1 MQTSPPGP
9 TGEPVFGSGRRYSAD
24 PLRFLSDIER
34 SYSGIAAV
42 DIGPV
47 RTHIVTDPSA
57 IEAVLVGDAGS
68 YRKPGFQRDAIGD
81 LLGDG
86 LLLSEGETWER
97 QRKLANPAF
106 TMGRLA
112 SFDERIAG
120 HAEGLIDRWTA
131 GETRDIEAEMTRVT
145 VEVIADLMLGTSLG
159 ERQLTRL
166 RENLEPIG
174 RQFEPDPLRFAL
186 PSWLPLPGDRAY
198 DSAVDAVDE
207 IVDDI
212 IAQRRGTQGGS
223 DGPMDLLSVLLRA
236 QEDGEVSRSQLRDEV
251 VTTLLA
257 GHDTTALALTFTWYL
272 LSKHPEKRE
281 KLHREVDGIDGTPT
295 MADIQELDYTAA
307 VLKESMRLYPPVY
320 SLFREPERDVE
331 LLGYGIEAG
340 SPLMLPQWAVHR
352 SPTYWSDPDQFRPER
367 WQSEQAGDRPRFA
380 YFPFGGGPRHCIGKN
395 LAELEAKTI
404 LAVIARR
411 YELSYEGRDPPKLA
425 PSLTLHPREGMEMT
439 IDERGN

>member
-1 MQTSPPGP
+1 MQTTPPGP
-9 TGEPVFGSGRRYSAD
+9 SGEPVFGSGRRYSAD

-57 IEAVLVGDAGS
+57 IETVLVGDAGS

-97 QRKLANPAF
+97 QRELSNPAF

-120 HAEGLIDRWTA
+120 HAEGLIDRWET
-131 GETRDIEAEMTRVT
+131 GERRDIEAEMTRVT
-145 VEVIADLMLGTSLG
+145 VEVIADLMLGTTLG
-159 ERQLTRL
+159 EAQLTRL

-198 DSAVDAVDE
+198 DSAVEAVDG

-212 IAQRRGTQGGS
+212 IEERRGTQGGP

-236 QEDGEVSRSQLRDEV
+236 QEGGDVSSSQLRDEV

-281 KLHREVDGIDGTPT
+281 KLHREVDDIDGTPT
-295 MADIQELDYTAA
+295 MDDIRELDYTSA
-307 VLKESMRLYPPVY
+307 VLNEAMRLYPPVY

-331 LLGYGIEAG
+331 LLGYEIEAG

-352 SPTYWSDPDQFRPER
+352 SPTHWDDPDEFRPER
-367 WQSEQAGDRPRFA
+367 WQSERAGDRPRFA

-411 YELSYEGRDPPKLA
+411 YELSYEGRDPPELA
-425 PSLTLHPREGMEMT
+425 PSLTLHPRDGMEMSIEKRT
-439 IDERGN
+439 N

>member
-1 MQTSPPGP
+1 MQTTPPGP
-9 TGEPVFGSGRRYSAD
+9 SGEPVFGSGRRYSAD
-24 PLRFLSDIER
+24 PLRFLTDIER

-57 IEAVLVGDAGS
+57 IETVLVGDAGS
-68 YRKPGFQRDAIGD
+68 YRKPGFQRNAIGD
-81 LLGDG
+81 LLGEG

-120 HAEGLIDRWTA
+120 HAEGLIDRWEP
-131 GETRDIEAEMTRVT
+131 GERRDMEAEMTRVT
-145 VEVIADLMLGTSLG
+145 VDVIADLMLGTTLG
-159 ERQLTRL
+159 EAKLTRL

-207 IVDDI
+207 IVDGI
-212 IAQRRGTQGGS
+212 IEERRGTQGGS

-236 QEDGEVSRSQLRDEV
+236 QDGGDVSSAQLRDEV

-272 LSKHPEKRE
+272 LSKHPAKRE
-281 KLHREVDGIDGTPT
+281 KLHREVDDIDGTPT
-295 MADIQELDYTAA
+295 MDDIQDLDYTSA
-307 VLKESMRLYPPVY
+307 VLSEAMRLYPPVY

-331 LLGYGIEAG
+331 LLGYEIEDG

-352 SPTYWSDPDQFRPER
+352 SPSYWTDPEQFRPER
-367 WQSEQAGDRPRFA
+367 WLAEDSRDRPRFA

-404 LAVIARR
+404 LAVIARE
-411 YELSYEGRDPPKLA
+411 YELSYEGQDPPELA
-425 PSLTLHPREGMEMT
+425 PSLTLHPRDGMEMA
-439 IDERGN
+439 IEERTN